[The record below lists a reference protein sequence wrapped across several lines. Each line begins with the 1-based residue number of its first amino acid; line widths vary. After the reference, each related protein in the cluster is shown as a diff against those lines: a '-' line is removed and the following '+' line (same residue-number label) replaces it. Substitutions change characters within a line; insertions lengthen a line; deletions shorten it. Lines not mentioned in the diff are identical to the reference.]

1 MNRAMTGVYGEL
13 YTGRYL
19 RDNGYSI
26 VTANYRCRFGEIDII
41 ASDKNYIAFVEV
53 KTRDVGFVVSGKEAV
68 DYGKRKRIL
77 ATSKVFLSKNSF
89 DLQPRF
95 DVAEVYMENGE
106 VSSFNYIKNAYQEEE
121 K

>member
-41 ASDKNYIAFVEV
+41 ASDKKYIAFVEV

-77 ATSKVFLSKNSF
+77 ATSKFFLSKNSF

-95 DVAEVYMENGE
+95 DVAEVFVEKNQVAKINLITNAFDGE
-106 VSSFNYIKNAYQEEE
+106 GK
-121 K
+121 

>member
-13 YTGRYL
+13 YAGRYL

-41 ASDKNYIAFVEV
+41 ASDKKYIAFVEV

-77 ATSKVFLSKNSF
+77 ATSKFFLSKNNF

>member
-13 YTGRYL
+13 YAGRYL

-26 VTANYRCRFGEIDII
+26 VTANYHCRFGEIDII

-77 ATSKVFLSKNSF
+77 ATSN
-89 DLQPRF
+89 
-95 DVAEVYMENGE
+95 
-106 VSSFNYIKNAYQEEE
+106 SSFPRTALICNRDLTLPRYIWKTARFPRSII
-121 K
+121 